1 MSLRYIN
8 QFYYN
13 RYPEYDV
20 LGDPAIAKSAG
31 MATRYTD
38 NSLYGIILDLHL
50 LSLSDHIVC
59 TFSSQVCRAA
69 YELMVTYDP
78 DATSHFTSLD
88 DVYYYG
94 GQNEHS
100 AVVRYFHAGNLRQ
113 LS

>member
-1 MSLRYIN
+1 
-8 QFYYN
+8 
-13 RYPEYDV
+13 
-20 LGDPAIAKSAG
+20 

-50 LSLSDHIVC
+50 LSLSDHLVC

-69 YELMVTYDP
+69 YELMLTYDP
-78 DATSHFTSLD
+78 DASSHFTSLD

-100 AVVRYFHAGNLRQ
+100 AVVRFYFLFVI
-113 LS
+113 